1 MKLPIKWLKEYV
13 DLSNSPSEVA
23 NLLMMSGNEV
33 EGVLSAGGSWD
44 NVLVGQVV
52 AINPHPNADKLRLAT
67 VETGKG
73 QETVVCGAWNFT
85 IGDKIVFAAVD
96 AILTDGH
103 SGQTIKL
110 KAAKI
115 RGVESKGMICSE
127 MELGISKEHSGILV
141 LPADAPVGAALK
153 DYLGDTVIDLDVTP
167 NRPDCLSIIGLAREV
182 AALTARKV
190 HIIDPVYPES
200 DTLVTSQIQ
209 VEVEAAD
216 LCPRYCVSL
225 VKDIKIGPSPQW
237 LQDRLTACGLRPINN
252 IVDISNYVMLE
263 YGQPLHTFD
272 YDRISGRKII
282 VRRALANETLITL
295 DGVERK
301 LNPEMLVIAD
311 SEKAVALAGV
321 MGGANSDV
329 NQATRNILLEAA
341 SFKSTSIHATGD
353 GLGLPSD
360 FRWFNPPGFKTS
372 YSIAGGIRRRSSGSR
387 IY

>member
-1 MKLPIKWLKEYV
+1 
-13 DLSNSPSEVA
+13 
-23 NLLMMSGNEV
+23 
-33 EGVLSAGGSWD
+33 
-44 NVLVGQVV
+44 
-52 AINPHPNADKLRLAT
+52 
-67 VETGKG
+67 
-73 QETVVCGAWNFT
+73 
-85 IGDKIVFAAVD
+85 
-96 AILTDGH
+96 
-103 SGQTIKL
+103 
-110 KAAKI
+110 
-115 RGVESKGMICSE
+115 

-301 LNPEMLVIAD
+301 LNPEMLVTL
-311 SEKAVALAGV
+311 K
-321 MGGANSDV
+321 
-329 NQATRNILLEAA
+329 
-341 SFKSTSIHATGD
+341 K
-353 GLGLPSD
+353 
-360 FRWFNPPGFKTS
+360 RW
-372 YSIAGGIRRRSSGSR
+372 R
-387 IY
+387 